1 MQYSRPNPRPNL
13 EQNLTNFRQNCEN
26 LAKAYIPLQS
36 YDNLFSIEE
45 AFNKGTLFQ
54 CLYRPYKKG
63 HGKRPCYNERQIN
76 PHLPA
81 R

>member
-1 MQYSRPNPRPNL
+1 MQYSRPNL
-13 EQNLTNFRQNCEN
+13 DQNLANFGQNCEN
-26 LAKAYIPLQS
+26 LAKAYIPFQS

-45 AFNKGTLFQ
+45 AIDKGTLFK
-54 CLYRPYKKG
+54 CLYRPYKPYKKG
-63 HGKRPCYNERQIN
+63 YGYNNPCYFNRQVN